1 MTAVVGAVT
10 DVPPS
15 SAQRHNPC
23 TRVPPYR
30 GGNRTVSFRGRNDR
44 DRGGRRRK
52 DTGLLRSLCVRIG
65 RRTCPERR
73 PGPFREGRHGTADGP
88 GSTRGTHGTWEG
100 TRSGR
105 PDPEGRRPCARTWAG
120 RGTRVSPPCRSGAR
134 IHAAPPRAGV
144 GAPAPRDGR
153 AARAH
158 PAYPVGGTARLG
170 EPVQATRDSRISRE
184 RCGERPHMVW
194 SRPGSRACASPA
206 GGRRPSGAV
215 SAVGQEGVHAS
226 GSAESKVRASR
237 GRTWA
242 DMLCSIMRR
251 AASARSA
258 SMWATASGARLT
270 SKCRMWASSA
280 E

>member
-1 MTAVVGAVT
+1 MCRRRPPNGTTPAHGCPRTGVGIARFRFADETTATTEGDGGRTRGFSDHSVYGSVGAPVRSGVRGPSGEASRHGGRPREHARNPWDLGGNPKRAAGPGGT
-10 DVPPS
+10 SAVCADLGRTGDARLSDVP
-15 SAQRHNPC
+15 
-23 TRVPPYR
+23 
-30 GGNRTVSFRGRNDR
+30 FRGTGSRGATA
-44 DRGGRRRK
+44 GGRRRPGAPRR
-52 DTGLLRSLCVRIG
+52 TRGAGTLCVPG
-65 RRTCPERR
+65 RRHR
-73 PGPFREGRHGTADGP
+73 P
-88 GSTRGTHGTWEG
+88 TRGTCPGDV
-100 TRSGR
+100 RQ
-105 PDPEGRRPCARTWAG
+105 PCQ
-120 RGTRVSPPCRSGAR
+120 PGAVR
-134 IHAAPPRAGV
+134 
-144 GAPAPRDGR
+144 
-153 AARAH
+153 
-158 PAYPVGGTARLG
+158 
-170 EPVQATRDSRISRE
+170 
-184 RCGERPHMVW
+184 ERPHTVW

-237 GRTWA
+237 GRTRA